1 MDDHF
6 TTGRKAYTKKLS
18 KILEYEVSQLR
29 SSLKSEVSVLEGFGS
44 SDILLSFTLKVN
56 FPTGGIV
63 NNIAIRSEEPV
74 FLLIDL
80 SKYPFCA
87 PLAFSDRKDFPTATL
102 PHLNPVPDNLPA
114 NFCLHRGDIDDWFAE
129 HTLVDY
135 VIRLKSWLNDAVANR
150 LIRNKD
156 EFEVTRINSSIGF
169 FLFDQNRLLSEVEA
183 SCSSCLDAFGFY
195 YRWCELLLDSE
206 YETPTKERNLNYKH
220 IVRISDVSG
229 IEKYKDLTT
238 RINENKTGYF
248 HRRLFGITVFP
259 DKKQTVSRYFG
270 QLPKKLGDLLRW
282 CTELELPLHQALDDY
297 NAHDLDMKLG
307 VPVSVVI
314 PRPQKVIRHID
325 HREILNFLLFPYKDN
340 KINNESDVYLLDH
353 RFPVTTEKAR
363 ELSGFTD
370 SNLEKTVL
378 IGCGALGSKIGLH
391 LARSGESSIHFVDRS
406 SFSPHNLIRHGLLSE
421 SIGKYKAEEL
431 SEQVNKIFTSE
442 NVQKSS
448 FDNRSIT
455 NLLSEQP
462 NFLKSF
468 KTVIDATASGSVFN
482 LLSQAELQKG
492 SNFTKCEI
500 ANDGSFG
507 LAFFEGRARN
517 PRIDDLLLSLF
528 DVSLDRKDV
537 SQWLLKNRDQQ
548 SDLTSQNEEIMI
560 GLGCNSDTFKLA
572 DEVVSFHAS
581 MMSGFL
587 RKKINQDD
595 AKSSV
600 FLCKY
605 ENEEQLRVSSEE
617 FTVKPF
623 NVVNV
628 KNDRFWQVRVKSG
641 IGEEIFSLLEQESP
655 NETGGLLIGRLSH
668 RNKTVHITRII
679 PAPPDSKKTPYLFT
693 RGGKGLSKRLSTI
706 RRKSGNL
713 LDFVGEWHTH
723 PRGGSRLSDTDKQA
737 ITELRQSLDPVPFP
751 TLVMI
756 VTPNKLH
763 PYMFGPK

>member
-1 MDDHF
+1 
-6 TTGRKAYTKKLS
+6 
-18 KILEYEVSQLR
+18 
-29 SSLKSEVSVLEGFGS
+29 
-44 SDILLSFTLKVN
+44 
-56 FPTGGIV
+56 
-63 NNIAIRSEEPV
+63 
-74 FLLIDL
+74 
-80 SKYPFCA
+80 
-87 PLAFSDRKDFPTATL
+87 
-102 PHLNPVPDNLPA
+102 
-114 NFCLHRGDIDDWFAE
+114 
-129 HTLVDY
+129 
-135 VIRLKSWLNDAVANR
+135 
-150 LIRNKD
+150 
-156 EFEVTRINSSIGF
+156 
-169 FLFDQNRLLSEVEA
+169 
-183 SCSSCLDAFGFY
+183 
-195 YRWCELLLDSE
+195 
-206 YETPTKERNLNYKH
+206 
-220 IVRISDVSG
+220 
-229 IEKYKDLTT
+229 
-238 RINENKTGYF
+238 
-248 HRRLFGITVFP
+248 
-259 DKKQTVSRYFG
+259 
-270 QLPKKLGDLLRW
+270 
-282 CTELELPLHQALDDY
+282 
-297 NAHDLDMKLG
+297 
-307 VPVSVVI
+307 
-314 PRPQKVIRHID
+314 
-325 HREILNFLLFPYKDN
+325 
-340 KINNESDVYLLDH
+340 
-353 RFPVTTEKAR
+353 
-363 ELSGFTD
+363 
-370 SNLEKTVL
+370 
-378 IGCGALGSKIGLH
+378 
-391 LARSGESSIHFVDRS
+391 
-406 SFSPHNLIRHGLLSE
+406 
-421 SIGKYKAEEL
+421 
-431 SEQVNKIFTSE
+431 
-442 NVQKSS
+442 
-448 FDNRSIT
+448 
-455 NLLSEQP
+455 
-462 NFLKSF
+462 
-468 KTVIDATASGSVFN
+468 
-482 LLSQAELQKG
+482 
-492 SNFTKCEI
+492 
-500 ANDGSFG
+500 
-507 LAFFEGRARN
+507 
-517 PRIDDLLLSLF
+517 LLSLF

-537 SQWLLKNRDQQ
+537 SQWLLKNRDRQ